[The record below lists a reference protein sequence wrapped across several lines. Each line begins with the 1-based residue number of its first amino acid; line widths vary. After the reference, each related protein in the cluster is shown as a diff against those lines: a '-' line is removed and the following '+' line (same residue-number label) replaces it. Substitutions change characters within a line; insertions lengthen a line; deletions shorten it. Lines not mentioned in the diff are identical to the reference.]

1 MTFLHSWDLTY
12 AIFAY
17 ILIVEYKQR
26 NFMTEIFLNF
36 ALIITMLL
44 VFLLSIL
51 GALVGEI
58 KLSIALMLYG
68 FFQIYV
74 VYLIN
79 NKRQ

>member
-1 MTFLHSWDLTY
+1 
-12 AIFAY
+12 
-17 ILIVEYKQR
+17 
-26 NFMTEIFLNF
+26 MTEIFLNF